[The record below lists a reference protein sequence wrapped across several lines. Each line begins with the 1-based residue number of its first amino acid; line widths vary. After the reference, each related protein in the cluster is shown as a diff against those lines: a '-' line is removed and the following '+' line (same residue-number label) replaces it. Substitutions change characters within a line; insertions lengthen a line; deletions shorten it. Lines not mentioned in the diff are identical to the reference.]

1 MMLTHAIGR
10 GGLDMWMAIII
21 GAIIILILLIITLSA
36 SIMLHIYYEEKRW
49 RIKVSIV
56 GIVVYKRRFSQ
67 QKTIQSAAAEEL
79 KETLDTMIEDLRKLR
94 HAFPYLLH
102 ITRTA
107 ELHQLRWH
115 TTIGT
120 TDAAS
125 AGTLAGI
132 IWTMKGIVQQLIS
145 LNIQVTKPLDIQVNP
160 VFHTAVFHS
169 NFQCIV
175 SFRTGKAIQAIIS
188 NVRR

>member
-1 MMLTHAIGR
+1 
-10 GGLDMWMAIII
+10 MWMTIII
-21 GAIIILILLIITLSA
+21 GAIIVLVLLIITLSA
-36 SIMLHIYYEEKRW
+36 NVMLHIYYEEKRW
-49 RIKVSIV
+49 RMKVSIV
-56 GIVVYKRRFSQ
+56 GIVVYKKRFSQ
-67 QKTIQSAAAEEL
+67 QKPIQSAAAEEL
-79 KETLDTMIEDLRKLR
+79 KESLDTMTEDLRKLW

-115 TTIGT
+115 TTVGT
-120 TDAAS
+120 ADAAS
-125 AGTLAGI
+125 AAALAGVV
-132 IWTMKGIVQQLIS
+132 WTFKGIVQQLIS
-145 LNIQVTKPLDIQVNP
+145 LHIKVNKPIDIQVNP

>member
-1 MMLTHAIGR
+1 MLTHAIGR
-10 GGLDMWMAIII
+10 EGLDMWMAMII
-21 GAIIILILLIITLSA
+21 GAIIILVLLIVTLSA
-36 SIMLHIYYEEKRW
+36 NVMLHIFYEEKRW
-49 RIKVSIV
+49 RIKISIV
-56 GIVVYKRRFSQ
+56 GIVVYKKRFSQ
-67 QKTIQSAAAEEL
+67 QNSIQSTAAEDW
-79 KETLDTMIEDLRKLR
+79 KESLDTMMEDLRKLW

-120 TDAAS
+120 ADAAT
-125 AGTLAGI
+125 AGALAGVV
-132 IWTMKGIVQQLIS
+132 WTIKGIVQQLIS
-145 LNIQVTKPLDIQVNP
+145 LHVQVAKPFDIQVNP